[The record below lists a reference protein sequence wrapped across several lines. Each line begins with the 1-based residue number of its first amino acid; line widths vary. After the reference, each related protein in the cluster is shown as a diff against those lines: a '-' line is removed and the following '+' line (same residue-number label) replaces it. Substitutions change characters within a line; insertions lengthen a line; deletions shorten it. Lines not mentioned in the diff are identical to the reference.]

1 MVDLNRSDVTLVGA
15 AVIIIVFAIVLTA
28 TVQGSYDKSFSQ
40 IITVGP
46 VWTSNSWIC
55 TSNENF
61 IVHGVLISYDDPS
74 RLIIS
79 ITGVGIQP
87 DFELFPFEM
96 HSFSIGATADS
107 SMTITRDG
115 NISGLL
121 TLQTPQSAT
130 ASCIEI

>member
-1 MVDLNRSDVTLVGA
+1 MVDLARSDVTLVGA

-79 ITGVGIQP
+79 ISGVGTQP

-130 ASCIEI
+130 AECVEI